1 MRVSQDDAPL
11 RVLCQ
16 RRHEIPSPAPT
27 VNKDSF
33 QTDMMI
39 SKALRLRV
47 VLVNLLVR
55 LLLYLRR
62 MREVSV
68 IL

>member
-1 MRVSQDDAPL
+1 MRVSQDAPL

-16 RRHEIPSPAPT
+16 RRHEYPVPLRLS
-27 VNKDSF
+27 KDSF